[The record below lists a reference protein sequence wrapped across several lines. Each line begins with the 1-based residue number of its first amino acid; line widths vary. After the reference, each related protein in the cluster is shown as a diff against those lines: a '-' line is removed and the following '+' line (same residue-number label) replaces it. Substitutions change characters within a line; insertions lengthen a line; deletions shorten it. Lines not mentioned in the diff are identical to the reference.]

1 MKLVVWD
8 LHGTLEQ
15 GNERSVI
22 DISNLVLAE
31 FNYAQRFSYDD
42 NPVLYGIKWYEYF
55 SWLLPGDS
63 HSRHLELQE
72 ACFKLSETRPDLQCR
87 WMQPTPHAISV
98 LTAVKAG
105 HDQILI
111 SNTRPSSLAMFIKT
125 LGYGKFFSP
134 SNAFAVDAHT
144 TEARLTKADVLAKYL
159 ADTNRSY
166 DELLIVGDSPSDM
179 KLRDVS
185 GGITYL
191 YAHPGLGFR
200 PCDADFKIGDLREI
214 LQRIKVPVSA

>member
-22 DISNLVLAE
+22 DISNLVLDQ
-31 FNYAQRFSYDD
+31 FNYHQRFSYDD
-42 NPVLYGIKWYEYF
+42 NPVLYGLKWYEYF
-55 SWLLPGDS
+55 SWLLPDDS
-63 HSRHLELQE
+63 HARHLELQE
-72 ACFKLSETRPDLQCR
+72 ACFELSETRPDLQCR
-87 WMQPTPHAISV
+87 WMQPTSHAILV
-98 LTAVKAG
+98 LNAISEG

-125 LGYGKFFSP
+125 LDYERFFSR

-144 TEARLTKADVLAKYL
+144 AEARLTKADVLSKYL
-159 ADTNRSY
+159 ADTDRSY

-191 YAHPGLGFR
+191 YAHPGLDFR
-200 PCDADFKIGDLREI
+200 ACDADFKIGDLREV
-214 LQRIKVPVSA
+214 LHRI